1 MRLSKFAYYSD
12 FGIYALAIFCAIL
25 WAITGLKPGTQLE
38 ALAAVVVGVA
48 LWTLAE
54 YALHRF
60 VLHGDSPFAKL
71 HARHHAEPNA
81 YIGTPTWL
89 SAGIILGL
97 VFLPA
102 WLIFSMPVAA
112 GLSVGFASAFLWYG
126 IAHHRVHHRPLRS
139 LAPFMQADGVDTQSA
154 ERIALRIDGGTAYSG
169 AVVTRWYDPLLEK
182 VTAWASTPRETQTIA
197 SARRSTTE

>member
-25 WAITGLKPGTQLE
+25 WAITGLKSGTQLE

-139 LAPFMQADGVDTQSA
+139 LAPFMQAA
-154 ERIALRIDGGTAYSG
+154 
-169 AVVTRWYDPLLEK
+169 
-182 VTAWASTPRETQTIA
+182 
-197 SARRSTTE
+197 ARRHYQHHNSPGCGNFGVTTEFWDRIFGTRLTVEPAKLQRGRV